1 MIALSDFNPY
11 QAAVEYIN
19 KGLAVFPLKHRDKT
33 PLTKNGC
40 KDATTDAAIVK
51 GWWQKWPNANI
62 GIATGSKSGGLVVID
77 LDIDENK
84 GLDGYH
90 TLRDWERENGN
101 LPDTWQSITGRGGN
115 HLFFKTDRQITNR
128 TGLLEGVDVRGE
140 GGYIVVPP
148 SIHKNGKAYEWE
160 QSPNEFELAEADNIV
175 YKLLDTKPEEVTNEF
190 KVPEVIQDGKRNSTM
205 YKYACSLQ
213 AKGLTD
219 EAIIA
224 AMKIENDKRCN
235 PPLPEDELMRT
246 IKSALKHEKG
256 IKTEHKQLPQQKNT
270 PTNIFEVRAMLTL
283 NDKGNIVQ
291 SIQNICTVLRSD
303 PNLKGKIKYNI
314 LSYSPFIY
322 GSLPWDE
329 AENYREWNNTDDS
342 NLKCYIESNYGLKS
356 LDKIMEALN
365 IVVNENRFNPVID
378 YLEQLQWD
386 GKPHIENLLSDYL
399 GVEKNKYSIECMKLF
414 MLGAINRAYYP
425 GCKFDYMP
433 VLVGEQGVGKSTFF
447 KILAGNDDWYND
459 NFNTVDGDKA
469 TEKLRGMWIVE
480 LAELLAVKK
489 AQAVES
495 IKAFI
500 TSTVDTYRPPYGRRT
515 EQRPRVCVFAG
526 TTNSTHFLTDRTGN
540 RRYLPLMVRKDHVK
554 KSMFENKDQV
564 QEDFRQ
570 AWAEA
575 LHIFK
580 TQKPKLVLP
589 KDLENTVKTIQNSYV
604 EEDVRVGVIQEWLDN
619 TKEDYTCAAMIY
631 ELALGNDR
639 QKPDRRMSNEIHDIM
654 EHSIH
659 GWKRVENEH
668 GGRKKLKVY
677 GTQICYERVVSG
689 EEIKNDFIPIS
700 NDIDIPFMV

>member
-1 MIALSDFNPY
+1 MLNEITPY

-19 KGLAVFPLKHRDKT
+19 KGLAVFPLKYRGKT
-33 PLTKNGC
+33 PLTINGC

-62 GIATGSKSGGLVVID
+62 GIATGQKSGGLIVID
-77 LDIDENK
+77 LDIDDNK

-90 TLRDWERENGN
+90 TLRDWERTNGN

-115 HLFFKTDRQITNR
+115 HLFYRSQKSVGNR
-128 TGLLEGVDVRGE
+128 AGILEGVDIRGD
-140 GGYIVVPP
+140 GGYIVAPP
-148 SIHKNGKAYEWE
+148 SIHQNGRKYEWE
-160 QSPNEFELAEADNIV
+160 QSPDEFELVEADDV
-175 YKLLDTKPEEVTNEF
+175 VFKLLDTKVNNSNDTEF
-190 KVPEVIQDGKRNSTM
+190 KPPEVVPVGKRNDIMFKFS
-205 YKYACSLQ
+205 CSLQ

-224 AMKIENDKRCN
+224 AIRIENDKRCN
-235 PPLPEDELMRT
+235 PPLPEDELLRT
-246 IKSALKHEKG
+246 INSALKHEKG
-256 IKTEHKQLPQQKNT
+256 VKITNNKVQPQEDRSISKNV
-270 PTNIFEVRAMLTL
+270 FEVKARLSI
-283 NDKGNIVQ
+283 NEENGKIIQ
-291 SIQNICTVLRSD
+291 SIDNICEVLRRD
-303 PNLKGKIKYNI
+303 PNLAGKIKYNT
-314 LSYSPFIY
+314 LSYAPFVF
-322 GSLPWDE
+322 GDLPWCQGG
-329 AENYREWNNTDDS
+329 YREWNNTDDS
-342 NLKCYIESNYGLKS
+342 NLKCYVESVYGLKS
-356 LDKIMEALN
+356 LEKIMEALN
-365 IVVNENRFNPVID
+365 IVVNENKFNPVVD
-378 YLEQLQWD
+378 YLEQIPWD

-399 GVEKNKYSIECMKLF
+399 GVKKDQYSIESMRIF

-540 RRYLPLMVRKDHVK
+540 RRYLPLLINKDEVK
-554 KSMFENKDQV
+554 KSMFDNRKEV

-589 KDLENTVKTIQNSYV
+589 DNLMQTVKEIQGTYI
-604 EEDVRVGVIQEWLDN
+604 EEDVRVGIIQEWLDH
-619 TKEDYTCAAMIY
+619 TSEDYVCVAMIY
-631 ELALGNDR
+631 EQALGCEH
-639 QKPDRRMSNEIHDIM
+639 QKPDRRISNEIHDIM
-654 EHSIH
+654 QHAIK
-659 GWKRVENEH
+659 GWVLTKTNSGKR
-668 GGRKKLKVY
+668 KLKVY
-677 GTQICYERVVSG
+677 GSQICYEKEDLHKNG
-689 EEIKNDFIPIS
+689 FIKVTSDMEL
-700 NDIDIPFMV
+700 PFM